1 MSSVNCN
8 VINCGNNDSGTCY
21 ANKISVNGKKSRTSK
36 HTNCAS
42 FLESSN
48 SNTLTNSVNADSAC
62 SFVGCNVRTC
72 SNNAGEVCAL
82 RCISVSSEVSRT
94 NSNSETYCSSF
105 KCK

>member
-8 VINCGNNDSGTCY
+8 VMNCGNNDSGTCY

-36 HTNCAS
+36 HTNCVS

-48 SNTLTNSVNADSAC
+48 SGALTSSTNSDSPC
-62 SFVGCNVRTC
+62 SFVGCNVKTC
-72 SNNAGEVCAL
+72 AHNAGTICSLNSITVT
-82 RCISVSSEVSRT
+82 SEVART
-94 NSNSETYCSSF
+94 NANSETYCSSF